1 MSNRNCFIH
10 LVEVCFC
17 CCWHSHFVPFLFLK
31 VNQITAIY
39 EKLMAKNE
47 QVDTL
52 VLEHTR
58 SNDRNIQ
65 EIHTWNT
72 ILFIIAIESNRTIHI
87 LYSMCEWMKVS
98 NEDEEKK
105 RADKRERK
113 KEEKNRHTHLNISFI
128 LREQFFTGFFGS
140 FLRFLLGIFC
150 CYSRN
155 LVSQTNTVNIQS
167 AMSSQSRI
175 HSDLLLLLLHF
186 LSM

>member
-105 RADKRERK
+105 RADKREREK
-113 KEEKNRHTHLNISFI
+113 KRRKTDTLIKISVSFWENSFSPDFSAHSYGFYSVFFVVI
-128 LREQFFTGFFGS
+128 LAIWFPKLTR
-140 FLRFLLGIFC
+140 
-150 CYSRN
+150 
-155 LVSQTNTVNIQS
+155 
-167 AMSSQSRI
+167 
-175 HSDLLLLLLHF
+175 
-186 LSM
+186 